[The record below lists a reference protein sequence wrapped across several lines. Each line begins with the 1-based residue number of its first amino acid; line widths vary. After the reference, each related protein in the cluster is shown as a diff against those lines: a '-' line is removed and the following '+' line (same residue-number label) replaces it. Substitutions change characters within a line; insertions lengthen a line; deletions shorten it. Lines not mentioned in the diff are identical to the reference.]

1 MEIRNMTEEILKK
14 RLFQQELMTAI
25 TQSFISSEDV
35 RILIHNALMMLVM
48 SMKVSRAAIARLNRE
63 SGVIAFEYMWSDPKQ
78 ITRPLPKEGAKFA
91 PGELFH
97 DTFITSGDVSL
108 SCSGRAG
115 DAKVAGILEGL
126 GIQSCVAVPIT
137 IFGEFWG
144 ILEIDQRGER
154 VWEEGDVQLLRMVS
168 GTLTS
173 LLIRVE
179 AERKLI
185 EAKEMAEKARLQAE
199 QSNQAKTNFLSR
211 MSHEMRTPMNAIIGM
226 TTIARNSTEPEKIEH
241 CLSKISEASVHLLG
255 VINDILDMSKIE
267 AGKFELY
274 NSKFSIE
281 KMLEKTSGMMEF
293 KFNEKKQRFVMNL
306 DPDLPEYIITDEQ
319 RLGQVLTNL
328 ISNAVKFTHEE
339 GLIILSVKIKGKK
352 DNFYTLRFDVID
364 SGIGVSPEQQGR
376 LFTVFEQADGSIAR
390 KYGGTG
396 LGLAISRNIVEFMGG
411 RIWVESEPKKGS
423 DFAFEITVEQG
434 KAEAGK
440 SALEPKEE
448 TSGRGADE
456 SGETAQENILAGKT
470 ILLAED
476 VEINREIVISFLED
490 TGVRIECAG
499 NGAVALKMFS
509 GDPSRYDLILMDIH
523 MPEMD
528 GYETTKKIRQFE
540 REREDSPD
548 FSPVPVIAMTAN
560 VFKEDVE
567 RCIAAGMDD
576 HLGKP
581 INFDVFMKTLRKYLG
596 KKNPLPSARCSS

>member
-1 MEIRNMTEEILKK
+1 METRNAAEEVLKK
-14 RLFQQELMTAI
+14 RLLQQELMTAI

-48 SMKVSRAAIARLNRE
+48 SMKVSRAAIARLNHE
-63 SGVIAFEYMWSDPKQ
+63 SSIIAFEYEWSDPKQ
-78 ITRPLPKEGAKFA
+78 ITRPLPREGAKFA

-108 SCSGRAG
+108 AYRGYPKDS
-115 DAKVAGILEGL
+115 KIAGILEGL
-126 GIQSCVAVPIT
+126 GIQSCIVVPIVV
-137 IFGEFWG
+137 FGEFWG

-154 VWEEGDVQLLRMVS
+154 AWEESDIQLLRMVS

-173 LLIRVE
+173 LLIRAE

-185 EAKEMAEKARLQAE
+185 EAKEMAEKA
-199 QSNQAKTNFLSR
+199 NQAKTDFLSR

-226 TTIARNSTEPEKIEH
+226 TTIARNSREPEKIEH
-241 CLSKISEASVHLLG
+241 CLSKIGEASIHLLG

-274 NSKFSIE
+274 DSEFAFE
-281 KMLEKTSGMMEF
+281 KMLEKISGMMEF
-293 KFNEKKQRFVMNL
+293 KFNEKKQRFVMDL
-306 DPDLPEYIITDEQ
+306 DPELPEYIIADEQ

-328 ISNAVKFTHEE
+328 ISNAIKFSYE
-339 GLIILSVKIKGKK
+339 GGVITLSVKIKEKK
-352 DNFYTLRFDVID
+352 DSSYTLRFDVID
-364 SGIGVSPEQQGR
+364 SGIGLSPDQRGR

-396 LGLAISRNIVEFMGG
+396 LGLAISRNIVELMGG

-434 KAEAGK
+434 KTEPGK
-440 SALEPKEE
+440 SVPEPE
-448 TSGRGADE
+448 TGGAERDE
-456 SGETAQENILAGKT
+456 AAQEDIPADNT

-476 VEINREIVISFLED
+476 VEINREIVMSLLED
-490 TGVRIECAG
+490 TNINIECAE
-499 NGAVALKMFS
+499 NGAAALKMFT
-509 GDPSRYDLILMDIH
+509 DNPSRYNLILMDIH

-528 GYETTKKIRQFE
+528 GYETTRKIRKFE
-540 REREDSPD
+540 RERNDVPDSP
-548 FSPVPVIAMTAN
+548 PVPVIAMTAN

-567 RCIAAGMDD
+567 KCFAAGMND

-581 INFDVFMKTLRKYLG
+581 INFDEFMKMLHKYLD
-596 KKNPLPSARCSS
+596 KKHPPP